1 MANLLKF
8 YRLRARLTQ
17 AEVAKRLNVDQ
28 TAVSHWERGDNP
40 PLQKYRPQLAALY
53 GVTVDEISAAFTNQ

>member
-1 MANLLKF
+1 MN
-8 YRLRARLTQ
+8 RLRHYRVAAKLSQ

-28 TAVSHWERGDNP
+28 SAVSNWERGTNP